1 MKKILALFSLFSSVM
16 LAAPQSLAQSSE
28 WVETLGAKIRVHY
41 EALDGDAPWRAILDV
56 ELEPGWKTYWLD
68 PGANGIPPQV
78 QMISSSGEAV
88 ASALVFPAPVWLHA
102 GGDSFAGY
110 DQKLRLG
117 IIPDDNEE
125 NSTLPAKMSVFLGLC
140 SDICVPFQ
148 TEFNFKAPATESAK
162 KLTSFY
168 LDKGFSEM
176 PISMAEPLSPVTI
189 DAQMMLLEFDIDTN
203 HDTELFISGIGGW
216 LFKTPRMMTSESDQP
231 TQFQIPIIAQ
241 GSINTLLPFTLVDKT
256 AGTAI
261 SGSITIK

>member
-1 MKKILALFSLFSSVM
+1 M

-41 EALDGDAPWRAILDV
+41 EAPDSHTPWRAILDV
-56 ELEPGWKTYWLD
+56 ALEPGWKTYWLD

-78 QMISSSGEAV
+78 QMISPSGEAV

-117 IIPDDNEE
+117 IIPDSDDK
-125 NSTLPAKMSVFLGLC
+125 NSVLPAKMSVFLGLC

-148 TEFNFKAPATESAK
+148 TEFNLKGPTTDSAK

-168 LDKGFSEM
+168 LDNGFSEM
-176 PISMAEPLSPVTI
+176 PMSMAEPLSPIAI
-189 DAQMMLLEFDIDTN
+189 DAQMMLLEFDIDAN

-216 LFKTPRMMTSESDQP
+216 LFKTPRMMTSGSDQSA
-231 TQFQIPIIAQ
+231 QFQIPIIAQ
-241 GSINTLLPFTLVDKT
+241 GSMGTLLPFTLVDKT
-256 AGTAI
+256 TNTAI
-261 SGSITIK
+261 SGSIALK